1 MAQAANIPDYSNT
14 LVQLLKSHLLAVCE
28 RSWSDPECVQARA
41 GFIVTQQSPFQVA
54 FRHLRYLLPRLCEDS
69 SNLLVDDGT
78 MDFFVMP
85 NKLFNQYDTV
95 R

>member
-54 FRHLRYLLPRLCEDS
+54 FRQLQMCFYLP
-69 SNLLVDDGT
+69 
-78 MDFFVMP
+78 FA
-85 NKLFNQYDTV
+85 KV
-95 R
+95 REMCQK

>member
-1 MAQAANIPDYSNT
+1 MYCHEKLNRNLYYQVAQAANIPDYSNT

-54 FRHLRYLLPRLCEDS
+54 SRQLQIC
-69 SNLLVDDGT
+69 
-78 MDFFVMP
+78 FFFLSR
-85 NKLFNQYDTV
+85 KV
-95 R
+95 RQMCQ